1 MLVRTV
7 TWQHCERTTSL
18 TSKSYLT
25 VTIQFKGWQL
35 TNAPACE
42 REMLL
47 AEPIFECR
55 ISSEEEEDEMAA
67 LLENQN
73 FEHAQDYIRRGRNLV
88 GVPTPEL
95 KARWV
100 AAFKVWAT
108 NWRQEL
114 TRKLRADLEAE
125 LSIRNDRPPYK
136 SYRTKW
142 TC

>member
-1 MLVRTV
+1 M
-7 TWQHCERTTSL
+7 
-18 TSKSYLT
+18 
-25 VTIQFKGWQL
+25 
-35 TNAPACE
+35 
-42 REMLL
+42 

-108 NWRQEL
+108 NWRQEP
-114 TRKLRADLEAE
+114 TRKLRAEAE

-136 SYRTKW
+136 SVQDEMNSLKKAAQEAILHLETDPKRLEELERDLRAEFDHFAESQKTRKQ
-142 TC
+142 